1 MNPVECASVKPKAR
15 WNFPKRRADFQLK
28 NVPIIVYTCF
38 DLQDYC
44 ELKNNAFNIESVRIR
59 TKKHKQDQL
68 KNV

>member
-44 ELKNNAFNIESVRIR
+44 ELKNFDIESVRIR

-68 KNV
+68 KNA